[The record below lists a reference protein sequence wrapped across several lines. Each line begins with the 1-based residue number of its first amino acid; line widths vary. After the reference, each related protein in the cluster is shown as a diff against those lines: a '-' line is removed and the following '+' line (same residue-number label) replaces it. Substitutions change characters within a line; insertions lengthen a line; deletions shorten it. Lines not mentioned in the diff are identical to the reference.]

1 MRRIIGPLLA
11 LLTLTGAYLYG
22 FPAPTLVYGAAVIA
36 HVVGGL
42 AAAVLLVLLA
52 RAVGTQ
58 SWPARV
64 GWAVVLLGAAA
75 GLAIVKTGGTLPYRP
90 LVLVHIAASVA
101 GIVILSAERL
111 ARMGRP
117 ISPSID
123 RSDRPSAANGNHVGR
138 ASAWDD
144 CWRHWPPSPSSPLPW
159 GTARGTCGKC
169 GGTSPTGFRTPRCR
183 PRR

>member
-64 GWAVVLLGAAA
+64 GWAVVVLGAAA

-117 ISPSID
+117 ISPV
-123 RSDRPSAANGNHVGR
+123 DRPLGPAVS
-138 ASAWDD
+138 
-144 CWRHWPPSPSSPLPW
+144 
-159 GTARGTCGKC
+159 
-169 GGTSPTGFRTPRCR
+169 
-183 PRR
+183 